1 MNETII
7 LKKSAEIDLND
18 SFFKSLKETIL
29 SFRLGSIRNQK
40 MGVGRM
46 VFLTFPFR
54 LFCSFRTLLYLC
66 RRE

>member
-7 LKKSAEIDLND
+7 LKKFAEIDLND
-18 SFFKSLKETIL
+18 SFIKTLKMTIL

-40 MGVGRM
+40 MGVERM
-46 VFLTFPFR
+46 AFLIFPFR
-54 LFCSFRTLLYLC
+54 LFGSSKTLLYLC

>member
-1 MNETII
+1 MKYLCTENKIHIMNETII

-40 MGVGRM
+40 MGVKPM
-46 VFLTFPFR
+46 F
-54 LFCSFRTLLYLC
+54 SI
-66 RRE
+66 